1 MNNIGELEKRY
12 ASRGGMGMNI
22 LEHTLLAL
30 GVCLGAVA
38 ILFSRHSKLEESE
51 DHPVGYE
58 SGRINREENKY
69 MEILNKEVLDE

>member
-1 MNNIGELEKRY
+1 
-12 ASRGGMGMNI
+12 MNI

-51 DHPVGYE
+51 NHPVGYE
-58 SGRINREENKY
+58 AGQIDR
-69 MEILNKEVLDE
+69 D